1 MKIHA
6 VEKPHSDVHKCL
18 FTSLESES
26 SLSLKILMN
35 LINPNYEALDKIYDL
50 LWYAL

>member
-6 VEKPHSDVHKCL
+6 VEKPLSDVHKSL

-35 LINPNYEALDKIYDL
+35 LINPNYDALDKIYDL
-50 LWYAL
+50 L